1 MYHVLHVS
9 ESVRG
14 ECLTHV
20 TDQFALASFVT
31 FASEIRLLRAIYD
44 VNSIPTKSLSPRVLH
59 VRVLNLSATCSALD
73 KVKWCNYIFQLS

>member
-44 VNSIPTKSLSPRVLH
+44 VNR
-59 VRVLNLSATCSALD
+59 
-73 KVKWCNYIFQLS
+73 FQQNHYLLECYTSEF